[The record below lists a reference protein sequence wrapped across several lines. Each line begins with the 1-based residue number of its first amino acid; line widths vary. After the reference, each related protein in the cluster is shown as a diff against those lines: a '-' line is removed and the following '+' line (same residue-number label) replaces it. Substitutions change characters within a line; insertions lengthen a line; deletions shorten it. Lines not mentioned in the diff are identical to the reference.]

1 MSTDLD
7 PDLECLLD
15 VTEDAFPRRP
25 NEPMSLWLRRAFCE
39 GYLNR
44 NELDALLA
52 FCTSEVADDST
63 AEPDDEDAP
72 ASEPFALAN
81 DKPRPAPW
89 KPEPAERKRQRTL
102 LSGLDCLPGQGDL
115 FAVDGEGD

>member
-15 VTEDAFPRRP
+15 VTEDALPRHP
-25 NEPMSLWLRRAFCE
+25 DEPMSLWARRAFGE

-44 NELDALLA
+44 HELDALIA
-52 FCTSEVADDST
+52 FCTSEVPDGPVVEPGDD
-63 AEPDDEDAP
+63 DAP
-72 ASEPFALAN
+72 AGQPFALAN
-81 DKPRPAPW
+81 DRPRPTLW
-89 KPEPAERKRQRTL
+89 KPEPPERQRQRTL

-115 FAVDGEGD
+115 FAVDGAD